1 MNAKKLTLLIGGLV
15 VLLLAAGI
23 AGAVADRAPASPP
36 LAAAPVSSGIS
47 YQGRLTSPNG
57 SPLNGNH
64 TMRFILY
71 NQSTAGTAV
80 WDSGN
85 VSVAVT
91 SGLFTVKLGVNPF
104 DFDGQALWLSLIV
117 NGETL
122 SPRQEILPA
131 PYALGLRAGADIV
144 GPSLASSDAALA
156 GYAPATGTALYAD
169 ASGGIGVYGDSEGS
183 YGVRGS
189 SDDSWG
195 GYFSSANGHGIRV
208 TTTGADHYDH
218 GAYITAQG
226 GYGVYAQSA
235 NNQAVRGEAG
245 VVSGIPQPLGAIG
258 VVGLGSTRGMYAGSP
273 DGIALYSRSGSNY
286 AGYFYSD
293 GYRGILASSATNYW
307 AGYFNNRGGSL
318 QPGVFVGGT
327 LTVSGAK
334 SGFVVDIA
342 RNEGPER
349 LEVGDV
355 VAVVGVDEPVLG
367 EIPLLR
373 VVRATAANAG
383 AVVGV
388 VDQRYTLVEVEGER
402 VVQPDGAAPRLAAG
416 NALETGELLSIV
428 TLGAF
433 KAIKVDAGYGPIRP
447 GDLLTPSP
455 VPGYAMRADGPAP
468 GTVVGKALEALDAGQ
483 GIIAVYVTVQ

>member
-183 YGVRGS
+183 YG
-189 SDDSWG
+189 
-195 GYFSSANGHGIRV
+195 
-208 TTTGADHYDH
+208 
-218 GAYITAQG
+218 
-226 GYGVYAQSA
+226 
-235 NNQAVRGEAG
+235 VRGEAG